1 MFSLDARNYQIIFLA
16 TFLVLGI
23 LTRDWSVRLD
33 LIACIFVGCLLTQ
46 ALFSLCQE
54 GQIRGLKSSCI
65 TALGLSLLLRA
76 NTPTTMLLAGALAI
90 SSKFIVRVEGKH
102 FFNPANFG
110 IIMAL
115 IFTPD
120 AWVSPGQWGADWW
133 YLLFF
138 LGTGAM
144 VLKKVGRWDT
154 SVSFLVTYT
163 ILAAIRN
170 LCLGWS
176 WDVLH
181 HQLMSGSFL
190 LFALF
195 MITDPRSIPNAFIGR
210 LVWAIALAFLTF
222 ILQYF
227 LFVNGAFFWALF
239 ALSPLTIFLDWG
251 WQAPRFV
258 WQSFPSEVT
267 YAPR

>member
-33 LIACIFVGCLLTQ
+33 LITCIFLGCLLTQ
-46 ALFSLCQE
+46 ALFSLFQE
-54 GQIRGLKSSCI
+54 GLIPNLYNKLGVSMNETLRTRATHPYSISTLRSGYGIKSACI

-76 NTPTTMLLAGALAI
+76 NAPTTMLLAGVLAI
-90 SSKFIVRVEGKH
+90 SSKFILRVGGKH

-154 SVSFLVTYT
+154 SASFLVTYT

-170 LCLGWS
+170 FCLGWS

-181 HQLMSGSFL
+181 HHLMSGSFV
-190 LFALF
+190 
-195 MITDPRSIPNAFIGR
+195 SVQG
-210 LVWAIALAFLTF
+210 
-222 ILQYF
+222 
-227 LFVNGAFFWALF
+227 G
-239 ALSPLTIFLDWG
+239 S
-251 WQAPRFV
+251 
-258 WQSFPSEVT
+258 
-267 YAPR
+267 